1 MMEHFVPFNDGD
13 PVRLNLQ
20 ILRDELAPLEFSS
33 HLAPGAATRTCTYAL
48 PFVPGEPLEEGPV
61 YVAEA
66 SELSARPNA
75 SGIASVICV
84 GQPTASWRHGDLDI
98 LWTEEGAI
106 DVRALLARVARSFAR
121 HEEWERSMRGQIE
134 EAGQPRELEL
144 VLEGLLAHQL
154 LDERRIEAG
163 AGLLGWDVFDRY
175 LCVSIASVQR
185 GQSQERLESTARSL
199 SGRIGE
205 LACVMHGEHLVVIC
219 NLTRAGTDEG
229 GMLRSLAGVFIPGLL
244 AVGASEAYGD
254 LKNTFYY
261 YNQALAAARLGIRR
275 DPASPCWRYAD
286 YLLADMMRRVRVRQ
300 IPAALTPP
308 GLLRLM
314 EHDRANGTDL
324 TRLLRGYLDRDRNVT
339 RTARDLF
346 LTRSTCIRHLEQIGE
361 VSGLDLDDADVRL
374 ACSIALRLH
383 ERG

>member
-1 MMEHFVPFNDGD
+1 M
-13 PVRLNLQ
+13 RLNLQ

-48 PFVPGEPLEEGPV
+48 PLVPGEPLEEGPV

-66 SELSARPNA
+66 SELPARPNA

-106 DVRALLARVARSFAR
+106 DVRALLARVTRSFAR

-205 LACVMHGEHLVVIC
+205 LACVMHGEHLVVVC
-219 NLTRAGTDEG
+219 NLTRAGTDED
-229 GMLRSLAGVFIPGLL
+229 GMLRRLAGVFIPGLL
-244 AVGASEAYGD
+244 AVGASEAYED

-275 DPASPCWRYAD
+275 QPESACWRYAD
-286 YLLADMMRRVRVRQ
+286 FLLADMLRRVRVRQ

-314 EHDRANGTDL
+314 EHDRSNGTEL

-339 RTARDLF
+339 RTARNLF
-346 LTRSTCIRHLEQIGE
+346 LTRSTCIRHLEQIDE
-361 VSGLDLDDADVRL
+361 ISGLDLDDPDVRL

-383 ERG
+383 ERE